1 MSVYFLL
8 MMIRERRFAERFRG
22 MLHADTLDDDAATP
36 PPTLFQPLELVRAA
50 HEVSAEQALHRAR
63 AFQHLLFQ
71 QLAEAEAD
79 LLIEAQAS
87 SMEQGDLGEA
97 MRGPID
103 TLETAFRVSIER
115 HRLHEAEAA
124 RESLHGL
131 SSQLTA
137 RHEEQMRTQA
147 AAHAHKEQRADA
159 RLKAA
164 RRAAQMRL
172 VEARATLE
180 PQAVNSRARLRP
192 CVRGCSHVPPRAL
205 GVRLAR
211 AQVRGEAGGGGAAGS
226 H

>member
-1 MSVYFLL
+1 
-8 MMIRERRFAERFRG
+8 
-22 MLHADTLDDDAATP
+22 MLHADTLVDDAATP
-36 PPTLFQPLELVRAA
+36 APTLFQPLELVRAA
-50 HEVSAEQALHRAR
+50 HELSAEQALHRAR

-124 RESLHGL
+124 REALHCL

-180 PQAVNSRARLRP
+180 PQAVNSRAARLQPCTTPRARRAPRSSASARRGWRRRRSRQPLSSRQCAARPRLRP
-192 CVRGCSHVPPRAL
+192 
-205 GVRLAR
+205 
-211 AQVRGEAGGGGAAGS
+211 GS
-226 H
+226 ST